1 MSKQSQTQY
10 KSKIWTIIT
19 HEYITKVKSKGFIIG
34 TFLGPVILLLFFGIV
49 IAVNILSVDDTSKK
63 LGIVDKS
70 NLIANELINLDK
82 TKYFLIENKSIE
94 ELNKEVLANKID
106 GYVVINQNIIENSE
120 ATIYSKGGGGSGLV
134 TALENN
140 LEEIIRNIR
149 LKNLGITKDN
159 IAFIDKP
166 TIVNTEKI
174 TEKGVEKDFTEAF
187 AFIGYLLGFAIY
199 MLIFIYG
206 GFVSRA
212 VIEEKANRIVEIMI
226 SSVKP
231 FELMFGKVIGIAF
244 VGLTQIAAWIIMFIA
259 VSSIAGIVATS
270 ILGDEQNKK
279 EFATQIQ
286 ENVGK
291 MNSSNPM
298 QNQLMGSQLNPKEME
313 SQEVKVAKMLQNIP
327 KISPFLV
334 IGFLF
339 YFLIGYLIYSTLF
352 AAVGSAVDQE
362 SDAAQLQMPVSMPVI
377 IPILVIPQVMSNPD
391 STLSVVMSLI
401 PLFTPIL
408 MTVRIAATTVPIWQ
422 ILLSVV
428 LCLLTFLGAL
438 WVSAKI
444 YKIGIL
450 MTGKKPS
457 FKDLVKWIRIS

>member
-1 MSKQSQTQY
+1 MSNQSKSQY

-70 NLIANELINLDK
+70 NLIASELIILDK
-82 TKYFLIENKSIE
+82 TKYFLIENKTIE
-94 ELNKEVLANKID
+94 DLNKEVLIDKLD
-106 GYVVINQNIIENSE
+106 GYVVINQDIIEKSE
-120 ATIYSKGGGGSGLV
+120 VTIYSKGGGGSGLV

-159 IAFIDKP
+159 IEFIDKP
-166 TIVNTEKI
+166 TIVNTEKV

-212 VIEEKANRIVEIMI
+212 VIEEKANRIVEIMV

-259 VSSIAGIVATS
+259 VSTVAGIVATS

-279 EFATQIQ
+279 EFASQIQ

-291 MNSSNPM
+291 MNSNNPM
-298 QNQLMGSQLNPKEME
+298 QNHLMGSQLNGKEME

-327 KISPFLV
+327 KISPLLV

-362 SDAAQLQMPVSMPVI
+362 SDATQLQMPVSMPVI

-457 FKDLVKWIRIS
+457 FKDLIKWIRVS

>member
-94 ELNKEVLANKID
+94 ELNKEVLADKID

-120 ATIYSKGGGGSGLV
+120 ATIYSRGGGGSGLV

-291 MNSSNPM
+291 MNSNNPM
-298 QNQLMGSQLNPKEME
+298 QNQLMGSQLNSKKME

-457 FKDLVKWIRIS
+457 FKDLIKWIRIS